1 MLSKFGKQKGGDDID
16 QPRYSW
22 AVERLE
28 IGASDIR
35 RVLGHDTAGKIL
47 AGYRDLRQREL
58 DALAAYAHRRDGG
71 ELRKAPW

>member
-1 MLSKFGKQKGGDDID
+1 MLRRDGLLAKFGKQKGG
-16 QPRYSW
+16 
-22 AVERLE
+22 
-28 IGASDIR
+28 DIR